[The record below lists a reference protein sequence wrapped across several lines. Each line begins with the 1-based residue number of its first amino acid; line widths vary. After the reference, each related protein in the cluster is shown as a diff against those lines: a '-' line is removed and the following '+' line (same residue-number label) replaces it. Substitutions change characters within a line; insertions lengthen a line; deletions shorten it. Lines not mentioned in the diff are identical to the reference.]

1 MVRARTAVQMQRL
14 VAQWRASGEPQARF
28 ARRHGV
34 PPWTLWYWSRKTATT
49 TDPPTFVPVQVTP
62 TPAPPPIE
70 VVFPDGVRVVVR
82 ADTPAATVAT
92 LVAAL
97 RAPC

>member
-1 MVRARTAVQMQRL
+1 MARARTAVQMQRL

-34 PPWTLWYWSRKTATT
+34 APWTLWYWSRKAADT
-49 TDPPTFVPVQVTP
+49 PTFVPVQVTP
-62 TPAPPPIE
+62 APEAPPIE
-70 VVFPDGVRVVVR
+70 VVLPDGVRVVAR
-82 ADTPAATVAT
+82 ADTPAT

-97 RAPC
+97 VAALRPPC